1 MVYVS
6 MLVAVLI
13 EVLLAAEGV
22 VARRASS
29 ALPVAV
35 LVVGAAEVAP
45 QVDRLL
51 GDKGPAVAP

>member
-1 MVYVS
+1 
-6 MLVAVLI
+6 MLVLGAVQDQI
-13 EVLLAAEGV
+13 LLAAEGV
-22 VARRASS
+22 VWSHIRRASS

-51 GDKGPAVAP
+51 GDEGPAVAP

>member
-1 MVYVS
+1 MP
-6 MLVAVLI
+6 LVLAMKDQ
-13 EVLLAAEGV
+13 VLLAAEGV
-22 VARRASS
+22 LAHRASS
-29 ALPVAV
+29 AFPVAV